1 MKASDVRRDLLY
13 NIRTCIDQFELK
25 TSYILSVNLLNLWF
39 SKQMF
44 EIYIRTLLNLP
55 NTIVEFTQ
63 ELKTFKNPLYAY
75 AQFELFEDEF

>member
-1 MKASDVRRDLLY
+1 
-13 NIRTCIDQFELK
+13 
-25 TSYILSVNLLNLWF
+25 
-39 SKQMF
+39 MF